1 MVVGAARKRST
12 RALLAPPDRLD
23 FSVAGIHLGRMS
35 QLALFQHE
43 RRMLFEGAKGQVIYV
58 PGDVA
63 QAKADAWFD
72 VLRDTIAWQKQRRM
86 MYDREVDVPR
96 LTAHFALDDG
106 ALPAAF
112 RDAAAVAARVAGA
125 RFNSVGLNLYR
136 DGNDS
141 VAAHNDQLDDLV
153 AGAPIALLSLG
164 ATRRMT
170 IAAKD
175 KSQRALHID
184 LEAGSVLLMDYVSQ
198 LHLLHGI
205 AKARNVTGA
214 RISLAFRQRPRDAV
228 RAGASGHAAE
238 PGTD

>member
-1 MVVGAARKRST
+1 M
-12 RALLAPPDRLD
+12 LL
-23 FSVAGIHLGRMS
+23 
-35 QLALFQHE
+35 
-43 RRMLFEGAKGQVIYV
+43 EGAKGQVTYV
-58 PGDVA
+58 PGGVA
-63 QAKADAWFD
+63 EATADAWFAL
-72 VLRDTIAWQKQRRM
+72 LRDTIAWRSQRRM
-86 MYDREVDVPR
+86 MYEREVDVPR
-96 LTAHFALDDG
+96 LTVHFALDDA
-106 ALPAAF
+106 ALPSAI

-125 RFNSVGLNLYR
+125 CFTSVGLNLYR

-141 VAAHNDQLDDLV
+141 VAPHNDRLGDLV

-175 KSQRALHID
+175 KSRRALHID

-214 RISLAFRQRPRDAV
+214 RISLAFRQRPRD
-228 RAGASGHAAE
+228 GAAPA
-238 PGTD
+238 

>member
-1 MVVGAARKRST
+1 
-12 RALLAPPDRLD
+12 
-23 FSVAGIHLGRMS
+23 MS
-35 QLALFQHE
+35 QLALFQLE
-43 RRMLFEGAKGQVIYV
+43 RRMLFKGAKGHVTYV
-58 PGDVA
+58 PGGVA
-63 QAKADAWFD
+63 EAKADAWFA

-106 ALPAAF
+106 ALPSAI
-112 RDAAAVAARVAGA
+112 RDAATVAARVAGA
-125 RFNSVGLNLYR
+125 CFNSVGLNLYR

-141 VAAHNDQLDDLV
+141 VAPHNDRIGDLV

-175 KSQRALHID
+175 RSQRAQHID

-214 RISLAFRQRPRDAV
+214 RISLAFRQRPRDRV
-228 RAGASGHAAE
+228 RSGASGHAAK
-238 PGTD
+238 PRTD